1 MRYKL
6 VKMEINVD
14 NINWPYS
21 GGIHNIVMSEIK
33 ENLEN
38 IFFFDNPYILSRT
51 SFIAFIRKFY
61 IPEGMRLS
69 IKC

>member
-38 IFFFDNPYILSRT
+38 NNFLIINIYYQGRLLLLS
-51 SFIAFIRKFY
+51 
-61 IPEGMRLS
+61 
-69 IKC
+69 

>member
-21 GGIHNIVMSEIK
+21 GGIHNIFHAG
-33 ENLEN
+33 N
-38 IFFFDNPYILSRT
+38 
-51 SFIAFIRKFY
+51 
-61 IPEGMRLS
+61 EGES
-69 IKC
+69 GK

>member
-21 GGIHNIVMSEIK
+21 GGIHNIDLAKIK
-33 ENLEN
+33 GNLESN
-38 IFFFDNPYILSRT
+38 
-51 SFIAFIRKFY
+51 KFL
-61 IPEGMRLS
+61 IIHIDS
-69 IKC
+69 Q

>member
-1 MRYKL
+1 
-6 VKMEINVD
+6 MEINVD

-21 GGIHNIVMSEIK
+21 GGIHNIFHVGNKGESGK
-33 ENLEN
+33 LQ
-38 IFFFDNPYILSRT
+38 FFDNPYILSRK

-69 IKC
+69 IK